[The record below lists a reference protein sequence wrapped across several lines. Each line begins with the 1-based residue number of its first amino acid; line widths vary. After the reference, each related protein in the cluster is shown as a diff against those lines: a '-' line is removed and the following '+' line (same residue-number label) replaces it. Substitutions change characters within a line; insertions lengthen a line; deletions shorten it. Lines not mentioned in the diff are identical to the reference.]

1 MTNESRIEISLDPAK
16 IHGHKFTVNGIEYEI
31 KRKAAKKGRPKGKSK
46 ANYKQ
51 AKIYKIITTKD
62 DMVYVGSTALEY
74 VSTRY
79 ATHQY
84 TARKGETT
92 KLYNHM
98 RKVGVENCN
107 IVLIEQYPCENSNQ
121 LRRREQHYIDEYRER
136 YGEMCVN
143 SKDAFQNKQRL
154 RLNNAKLRLSNAK
167 YMRNINAW
175 RSSWGSWKGWEACNL
190 LSIDVTLFE

>member
-74 VSTRY
+74 VTSRY
-79 ATHQY
+79 ATHKY
-84 TARKGETT
+84 NARKGETT

-143 SKDAFQNKQRL
+143 TTDAFQNKQRW
-154 RLNNAKLRLSNAK
+154 RLSNAK

-175 RSSWGSWKGWEACNL
+175 RSSWGSWKGWAACNL